1 MNMKRANEPQQEAAM
16 TLTGL
21 DIWNMGIG
29 ASPLEAGGADI
40 VCCLVYA

>member
-1 MNMKRANEPQQEAAM
+1 MNAKRWNEPAKETTM
-16 TLTGL
+16 KLTGF

-40 VCCLVYA
+40 VSIFLVA